1 MGGGGGGGVRGGCA
15 VWSGS
20 VHGGGAWRQ
29 AVRDRGLMRIE
40 TFDGALKEGARRR
53 LKIALRSYLQLALS
67 DSTEDEAMM
76 VGHVENL
83 VEQSVD
89 AVDAVV
95 LGYPPILSVSRL
107 APGA

>member
-1 MGGGGGGGVRGGCA
+1 
-15 VWSGS
+15 
-20 VHGGGAWRQ
+20 
-29 AVRDRGLMRIE
+29 
-40 TFDGALKEGARRR
+40 
-53 LKIALRSYLQLALS
+53 
-67 DSTEDEAMM
+67 